1 MERKTVAWV
10 GTEWS
15 EPSVMT
21 CSKVEPRL
29 VWIVFHPTV
38 SPTAPELE
46 AQMTLK
52 LVSPV
57 SLAVLA

>member
-1 MERKTVAWV
+1 MPIGQSLV
-10 GTEWS
+10 
-15 EPSVMT
+15 VMT

-29 VWIVFHPTV
+29 GWIVFHPTV

-46 AQMTLK
+46 VQMTLR

>member
-1 MERKTVAWV
+1 MVRVFGDDLLRVIAEV
-10 GTEWS
+10 G
-15 EPSVMT
+15 M
-21 CSKVEPRL
+21 
-29 VWIVFHPTV
+29 VFHPTV